1 MQGKPPSLVA
11 GPTLSV
17 TRGAARNAN
26 SMARGLI
33 PGLALLVPLLLAAVL
48 VLRPGTAEAQIGSER
63 YSSIVI
69 DAGTGRVLKAVSPDE
84 VRYPASLTK
93 MMTIYMVFEALRDQ
107 RVRLDQQVPI
117 SDHAA
122 SMFPSKLGLV
132 PSSRI
137 TVEEALLGLVT
148 KSANDAA
155 AAIGEL
161 LGGSEDRFAEMMT
174 LRARALGMNATTFR
188 NASGLPDPE
197 QVTSARDMAI
207 LARHLVQDFPAEY
220 RYFSAPQ
227 FVFHGRVIRNHD
239 HMLTTY
245 PGADGIKTGYT
256 VAAGHNLVTSAVHEG
271 VRLIGVVMGAK
282 SNFERDV
289 QMASLL
295 DQGFEAMNVPMV
307 PRREAPVVAGIP
319 RFVGTAH
326 AAIVAMP
333 PAASVRPEQAR
344 SQPATPAA
352 RWGVQVGS
360 FPSAATA
367 QQAVSL
373 IRREAAGGEVRV
385 EPIVLRH
392 RPAWRAQLVGL
403 SQSAAQSACGSLARH
418 GMPCVV
424 LRTLPGRFAS
434 R

>member
-1 MQGKPPSLVA
+1 ME
-11 GPTLSV
+11 
-17 TRGAARNAN
+17 
-26 SMARGLI
+26 RGLI
-33 PGLALLVPLLLAAVL
+33 ARLALLVPLLLGAAL
-48 VLRPGTAEAQIGSER
+48 FLAPGTAEAQIGSER

-69 DAGTGRVLKAVSPDE
+69 DAGTGRVLEAVSPDE
-84 VRYPASLTK
+84 IRYPASLTK
-93 MMTIYMVFEALRDQ
+93 MMTIYMLFEALRDQ
-107 RVRLDQQVPI
+107 RVKLEQLVPI
-117 SDHAA
+117 SQHAA
-122 SMFPSKLGLV
+122 SMFPTKLGLL

-155 AAIGEL
+155 AALGEL
-161 LGGSEDRFAEMMT
+161 LAETEERFAQMMT
-174 LRARALGMNATTFR
+174 LRARALGMTATTFR

-197 QVTSARDMAI
+197 QVTTARDMAV

-220 RYFSAPQ
+220 RYFSTPE

-289 QMASLL
+289 HMASLL
-295 DQGFEAMNVPMV
+295 DQGFETMNVPMV
-307 PRREAPVVAGIP
+307 PRREAPVIASIP
-319 RFVGTAH
+319 RFIGTAH
-326 AAIVAMP
+326 AATLAVS
-333 PAASVRPEQAR
+333 PATTVRVSEQAR
-344 SQPATPAA
+344 SQPAPPVPL
-352 RWGVQVGS
+352 WGVQVGS
-360 FPSAATA
+360 FSSVAAA

-385 EPIVLRH
+385 ESIVLRH

-403 SQSAAQSACGSLARH
+403 SQSGAQSACGSLARH
-418 GMPCVV
+418 GVPCVV
-424 LRTLPGRFAS
+424 LRALPGRFAS

>member
-1 MQGKPPSLVA
+1 MDG
-11 GPTLSV
+11 
-17 TRGAARNAN
+17 
-26 SMARGLI
+26 GLRA
-33 PGLALLVPLLLAAVL
+33 GLALLVPLLLAAVL
-48 VLRPGTAEAQIGSER
+48 FLRPGAAEAQIGSER
-63 YSSIVI
+63 YSSIII
-69 DAGTGRVLKAVSPDE
+69 DAGTGRVLEAVSPDE
-84 VRYPASLTK
+84 TRFPASLTK
-93 MMTIYMVFEALRDQ
+93 MMTIYVLFEALRDQ
-107 RVRLDQQVPI
+107 RVKLDQPVPI
-117 SDHAA
+117 SEHSA

-155 AAIGEL
+155 AALGEL
-161 LGGSEDRFAEMMT
+161 LGGSEDRFAQMMT

-197 QVTSARDMAI
+197 QVTSARDMAV
-207 LARHLVQDFPAEY
+207 LARHLIQDFPAEY

-239 HMLTTY
+239 HMLTMY

-256 VAAGHNLVTSAVHEG
+256 EAAGHNLVTSAVHEG
-271 VRLIGVVMGAK
+271 VRLIGVIMGAK

-295 DQGFEAMNVPMV
+295 DQGFETMNVPMV
-307 PRREAPVVAGIP
+307 PRREAPVMASIP
-319 RFVGTAH
+319 RFVGSAH
-326 AAIVAMP
+326 AATVSMP
-333 PAASVRPEQAR
+333 PPANVRVAERAR
-344 SQPATPAA
+344 PQPAGRAA

-360 FPSAATA
+360 FPSVAAA

-385 EPIVLRH
+385 QPAALRH

-403 SQSAAQSACGSLARH
+403 SQADAQSACGSLAKR

-424 LRTLPGRFAS
+424 LRALPGRVAS

>member
-1 MQGKPPSLVA
+1 MPV
-11 GPTLSV
+11 
-17 TRGAARNAN
+17 
-26 SMARGLI
+26 
-33 PGLALLVPLLLAAVL
+33 LLAAL
-48 VLRPGTAEAQIGSER
+48 LLLRPGTAAAQIGSDR

-69 DAGTGRVLKAVSPDE
+69 DAGTGRVLEAVSPDE
-84 VRYPASLTK
+84 TRYPASLTK
-93 MMTIYMVFEALRDQ
+93 VMTIYMLFEALRDQ
-107 RVRLDQQVPI
+107 RVKLDQLVPI

-155 AAIGEL
+155 AALGEL
-161 LGGSEDRFAEMMT
+161 LGGTEDRFAQMMT

-256 VAAGHNLVTSAVHEG
+256 EAAGHNLLTSAVHEG
-271 VRLIGVVMGAK
+271 VRLIGVVLGAA

-295 DQGFEAMNVPMV
+295 DRGFETMNVPVV
-307 PRREAPVVAGIP
+307 PRREAPVVASLP
-319 RFVGTAH
+319 RFMGSAQAATLAAAPVGR
-326 AAIVAMP
+326 IR
-333 PAASVRPEQAR
+333 SREQAHV
-344 SQPATPAA
+344 QPANPAPS
-352 RWGVQVGS
+352 WGVQVGS
-360 FPSAATA
+360 FSSVAAA

-373 IRREAAGGEVRV
+373 IRREAAGGEARV
-385 EPIVLRH
+385 EQVVLRH
-392 RPAWRAQLVGL
+392 RPAWRAQLLGL
-403 SQSAAQSACGSLARH
+403 SQAGAQSACGSLARH
-418 GMPCVV
+418 RMPCVL
-424 LRTLPGRFAS
+424 LRAMPGRFAS
-434 R
+434 G